1 MNHENPARE
10 QPAPVPPPAVWG
22 PIPNLPAT
30 LRPHRN
36 LLTYSALE
44 SLLLGPAFWVKL
56 LYSYFRFRTLVYEV
70 DEEGITMRWGILFRR
85 EVSLTY
91 ARIQDIHLTSNVL
104 ERWLGLA
111 RIQVQTASG
120 SAKAEMTIEGLQF
133 FEPLRDFLYARM
145 RGSRPRPGTPPP
157 RELSRGASPEAATLE
172 ELTATL
178 REVASEVRAM
188 REALRPPRG
197 GSRAG

>member
-10 QPAPVPPPAVWG
+10 QPGPVSPPAVWG

-70 DEEGITMRWGILFRR
+70 DEEGITMRWGVLFRR

-145 RGSRPRPGTPPP
+145 RGSRPLRGTPPP
-157 RELSRGASPEAATLE
+157 RELPRVASSEAATLE

-178 REVASEVRAM
+178 REVASEVRAL
-188 REALRPPRG
+188 RESMRPPRG
-197 GSRAG
+197 GSHAD